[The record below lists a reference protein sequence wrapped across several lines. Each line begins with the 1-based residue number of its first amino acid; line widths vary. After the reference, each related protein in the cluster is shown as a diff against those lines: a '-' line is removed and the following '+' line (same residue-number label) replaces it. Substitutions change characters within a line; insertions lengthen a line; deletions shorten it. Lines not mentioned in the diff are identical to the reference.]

1 MNSTTIYQK
10 NCKMFL
16 DPNHVDK
23 ETTRLMNMMFCK
35 WSNFKKSLKIYQTWE
50 PVTWPQLE
58 GWYASKFMIF
68 EVLWWYFFVKSFLF
82 FYLSSYC
89 CRHQKLDY
97 KCSGFPGT
105 EAQRTDCCH
114 FYWFLTFVE
123 MFFLVLKKW
132 QDQSS
137 SRITMMA
144 IIKAIMKIY
153 ITYNVIIY
161 LYNSSISIYF
171 YMPSQQQALDS
182 LNYFE
187 RVFRTI
193 TNLLGYSV
201 SLFCFILLN
210 PIYMIVWLSPFS
222 CTSS

>member
-1 MNSTTIYQK
+1 MVIFF
-10 NCKMFL
+10 CEIFFVFL
-16 DPNHVDK
+16 FIK
-23 ETTRLMNMMFCK
+23 LLLQTSETRLQVFWFSWNRGPK
-35 WSNFKKSLKIYQTWE
+35 NGLL
-50 PVTWPQLE
+50 PLLL
-58 GWYASKFMIF
+58 IF
-68 EVLWWYFFVKSFLF
+68 DVCGNV
-82 FYLSSYC
+82 
-89 CRHQKLDY
+89 
-97 KCSGFPGT
+97 
-105 EAQRTDCCH
+105 
-114 FYWFLTFVE
+114 
-123 MFFLVLKKW
+123 FLVLKRW
-132 QDQSS
+132 QHQSS

-144 IIKAIMKIY
+144 IIKAKMKIY

-161 LYNSSISIYF
+161 LHNSSISIYF

-201 SLFCFILLN
+201 SLFCFILFN